1 MTKPGLW
8 DRSKRRLKSYVARTK
23 LRIAAALI
31 SSTND
36 EDDEDDEIT
45 FSRRISPAPV
55 CGAARNDLLWPSDK
69 RQLKVRF
76 LNGTTQEKDYVK
88 QLVNKHY
95 NSLPLRIKFFFFT
108 DGTSGD
114 SDIRVQFND
123 KESCSYLARD
133 AERYPNKPTLWINRS
148 TTIKSAEKR
157 RQWLQRTILH
167 EFGHALGMEHEH
179 GHPDCRADWN
189 WRVLQAK
196 TGWTA
201 EKVQHNYKKHQ
212 SPRIK
217 LAPYDKHSIMHY
229 RIEIG
234 DTHNKIQPVPLSSV
248 LSDGDKKFLMALY
261 PLPITSKPTPKPTRT
276 PVVAPAR
283 KPEVAPKPIPN
294 PVVTATRKPVVAPT
308 PAKPAVITTGKP
320 VQKPTPGT
328 SLVTVPETKPQ
339 TNVTGNRQR

>member
-8 DRSKRRLKSYVARTK
+8 DRSKRRLKSYVAP
-23 LRIAAALI
+23 AALI
-31 SSTND
+31 RSTNDSEISEDDYDSDEYDDDDSDDSDDDD

-55 CGAARNDLLWPSDK
+55 CGTARNDLLWPSDK

-148 TTIKSAEKR
+148 TTIKSAETR

-167 EFGHALGMEHEH
+167 ELGHELGMEHEH

-189 WRVLQAK
+189 RRVLQAK

-201 EKVQHNYKKHQ
+201 EKVQHN
-212 SPRIK
+212 
-217 LAPYDKHSIMHY
+217 
-229 RIEIG
+229 
-234 DTHNKIQPVPLSSV
+234 
-248 LSDGDKKFLMALY
+248 
-261 PLPITSKPTPKPTRT
+261 
-276 PVVAPAR
+276 
-283 KPEVAPKPIPN
+283 
-294 PVVTATRKPVVAPT
+294 
-308 PAKPAVITTGKP
+308 
-320 VQKPTPGT
+320 
-328 SLVTVPETKPQ
+328 
-339 TNVTGNRQR
+339 